1 MLKKELLKNERRKV
15 GGIFSQLDHTFAAFG
30 ECRQAQRN
38 IIESVNKCKIG
49 PGGAASKEDAAVQ
62 LNATNK

>member
-1 MLKKELLKNERRKV
+1 MK
-15 GGIFSQLDHTFAAFG
+15 GGRWGLFFSQLAHLFAAFG